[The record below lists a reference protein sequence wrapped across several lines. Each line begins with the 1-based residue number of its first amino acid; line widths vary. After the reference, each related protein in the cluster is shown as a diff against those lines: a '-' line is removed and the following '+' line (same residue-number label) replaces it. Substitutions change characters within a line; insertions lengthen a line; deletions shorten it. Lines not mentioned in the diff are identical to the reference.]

1 MRRVVK
7 AAALATATAAAS
19 LLVAG
24 ASAQAAVTPV
34 AFTPCTSASASGFGC
49 AQLTVPL
56 DPSGAVPGT
65 VTLSIERKVAVT
77 GTATQAIIGL
87 AGGPGQA
94 AIPFAQDFEQ
104 TLSAALQTRDLVV
117 FDQRGTGTSGALSC
131 PAFATSNVNN
141 LAASAAAGIVGECA
155 TQLGAARAFYETDDS
170 VADIEAIREALGYK
184 QVIPYG
190 TSYGTK
196 VALRYAEQH
205 PAQTGGLVLD
215 STVPPNG
222 PDVYSASSFAAIP
235 TILANLCAHQACRGV
250 DPDPMADLTTLVT
263 RLNANPVRAKVITDD
278 GRVRHVEITP
288 DAVFNE
294 LISGDL
300 DPLLRANLPA
310 ALHAAV
316 NGDYSLLALLIH
328 VANAPEGGVNDE
340 LYFAT
345 TCEELPFPWN
355 RADTPSQRATEALA
369 AFNALPAATFA
380 PFTGQTAYD
389 ESDAPYCAGWSFATA
404 APEPTT
410 GTLPNVPTLIIS
422 GAEDMRTP
430 TADAQAV
437 ADAIPDATLL
447 VVPNTGHSVLG
458 TEPTNCAQ
466 DAVNAFFS
474 GTAIEQCTK
483 TAIPSTLAPTP
494 VPPRSLSK
502 LSPAPG
508 THGRPGKT
516 VRAVLDTLSQSIEV
530 GVDNFL
536 NGSSLTSTVR
546 FGGLHAGWGSFSL
559 GGLRLH
565 HYSYLPGIT
574 VSGDYATKAKTYT
587 LTIGGAKGAD
597 GDLIFNT
604 KQKTLTGTLGGVAI
618 DTTDKKLSTQRYA
631 IRASAAQIGGR
642 ALATRL
648 AGL

>member
-7 AAALATATAAAS
+7 GAALATATVAGS
-19 LLVAG
+19 LLIAS

-94 AIPFAQDFEQ
+94 ALPFAQDIEQ
-104 TLSAALQTRDLVV
+104 TVATALQTRDLVV

-131 PAFATSNVNN
+131 PALAAANVN
-141 LAASAAAGIVGECA
+141 LTPSVVGECA
-155 TQLGAARAFYETDDS
+155 TQLGPARAFYETDDS
-170 VADIEAIREALGYK
+170 VADIEAIREALGYS

-196 VALRYAEQH
+196 VALRYAEQY
-205 PAQTGGLVLD
+205 PAQTGGLLLD

-235 TILANLCAHQACRGV
+235 TVLANLCARHACAGITRH
-250 DPDPMADLTTLVT
+250 PLADLTKLVT
-263 RLNANPVRAKVITDD
+263 RLNTSPVRAKVITAN
-278 GRVRHVEITP
+278 GQVRHVEITS

-294 LISGDL
+294 LIAGDL

-316 NGDYSLLALLIH
+316 FGDYSLLAMLVY
-328 VANAPEGGVNDE
+328 VANAPEGGVNNE
-340 LYFAT
+340 LYLAT

-355 RADTPSQRATEALA
+355 RADTPSERATAALA
-369 AFNALPAATFA
+369 AFQALPASTFA
-380 PFTGQTAYD
+380 PFTGKTGYD
-389 ESDAPYCAGWSFATA
+389 TSDAPYCAGWSFATA
-404 APEPTT
+404 APEPST

-430 TADAQAV
+430 TADAEAV
-437 ADAIPDATLL
+437 AHAIPDATLL

-466 DAVNAFFS
+466 DAVNAFF
-474 GTAIEQCTK
+474 GGAAIERCTK
-483 TAIPSTLAPTP
+483 TAIPATLEPTP
-494 VPPRSLSK
+494 VPPRSLST
-502 LSPAPG
+502 LRPAPG
-508 THGRPGKT
+508 THGRAGKT
-516 VRAVLDTLSQSIEV
+516 VRAVLDTLSQSIEI
-530 GVDNFL
+530 GVDNYL
-536 NGSSLTSTVR
+536 NGSSVTATVR
-546 FGGLHAGWGSFSL
+546 FGGLRAGWGSFSL
-559 GGLRLH
+559 SGLHLH

-574 VSGDYATKAKTYT
+574 VSGEYATKSKTYA
-587 LTIGGAKGAD
+587 LRIGGAKAAH

-604 KQKTLTGTLGGVAI
+604 KRKTLTGRLGGVTI
-618 DTTDKKLSTQRYA
+618 DTTDKQLSTQRYA
-631 IRASAAQIGGR
+631 IRASTAQIAGH
-642 ALATRL
+642 AFATRL

>member
-7 AAALATATAAAS
+7 GAALAMATAAAS
-19 LLVAG
+19 LLIAS
-24 ASAQAAVTPV
+24 ASAQAAVSPV
-34 AFTPCTSASASGFGC
+34 AFTPCASASASGFAC

-94 AIPFAQDFEQ
+94 VIPFAQDLAQ
-104 TLSAALQTRDLVV
+104 TVSAALQTRDLVV
-117 FDQRGTGTSGALSC
+117 FDQRGTGTSGPLSC
-131 PAFATSNVNN
+131 PALQATDVS
-141 LAASAAAGIVGECA
+141 LTAAVVGECS
-155 TQLGAARAFYETDDS
+155 TQLGPARAFYETDDS
-170 VADIEAIREALGYK
+170 VADIEAIRVALGYS

-196 VALRYAEQH
+196 VALRYAEQY
-205 PAQTGGLVLD
+205 PSDTAGLLLD
-215 STVPPNG
+215 STVDPNG
-222 PDVYSASSFAAIP
+222 PDVYGASSFAAIP
-235 TILANLCAHQACRGV
+235 TVLANLCAHHACRGI
-250 DPDPMADLTTLVT
+250 DADPMAELTKLVT
-263 RLNANPVRAKVITDD
+263 RLNSTPVRAKVITAK
-278 GRVRHVEITP
+278 GRVRHVKITS

-300 DPLLRANLPA
+300 SPLLRANLPA

-316 NGDYSLLALLIH
+316 HGDYALLAMLVY

-340 LYFAT
+340 LYLAT

-355 RADTPSQRATEALA
+355 RADTPSERAAEALT
-369 AFNALPAATFA
+369 AFKALPSSTFA
-380 PFTGQTAYD
+380 PFTAQTAYD

-430 TADAQAV
+430 TADAELV
-437 ADAIPDATLL
+437 AHEIPDATLL

-466 DAVNAFFS
+466 DAVDAFFT
-474 GTAIEQCTK
+474 GAAIKQCTN
-483 TAIPSTLAPTP
+483 TAIPSTLQPTP
-494 VPPRSLSK
+494 VPPRSVGK
-502 LSPAPG
+502 LKPAPG
-508 THGRPGKT
+508 TSGRAGKT
-516 VRAVLDTLSQSIEV
+516 VRAVLDTLSQSIDV

-536 NGSSLTSTVR
+536 NGSSLTAAVS
-546 FGGLHAGWGSFSL
+546 FGGLRAGWGSFSL
-559 GGLRLH
+559 DGLHLH
-565 HYSYLPGIT
+565 GYSYLPGIT
-574 VSGDYATKAKTYT
+574 VSGDYGTKSKTYT
-587 LTIGGAKGAD
+587 LAVGGPKAAD
-597 GDLIFNT
+597 GELTFHS
-604 KQKTLTGTLGGVAI
+604 KQRTLTGTLGGVAI
-618 DTTDKKLSTQRYA
+618 DTTYKQLSTQKYA
-631 IRASAAQIGGR
+631 IRAGAAQIRGY
-642 ALATRL
+642 AFASRL